1 MGVLVDL
8 YIAAIPETAMGTV
21 CAPARQAQL
30 EATEKESLRR
40 QRYFV
45 WKLLE
50 HALENSFGIKSEN
63 VAFSRDENGKWHCK
77 ECFFSLSHCREAV
90 AVAVSCKPVGVDIEC
105 ANRQVSPELSGKIL
119 TEAELAVYDS
129 LPEERRGQFL
139 LEAWCGKESLFKA
152 HGGAV
157 FTARRWDTTRGVRT
171 GMRNLDGKAYCYA
184 VAAEEPKPLRIIAT
198 NL

>member
-50 HALENSFGIKSEN
+50 YALENSFGITSEN

-77 ECFFSLSHCREAV
+77 ECFFSLSHCRDAV
-90 AVAVSCKPVGVDIEC
+90 AVAVSRKPVGVDIEC
-105 ANRQVSPELSGKIL
+105 ANRQVTPALSKKIL

-157 FTARRWDTTRGVRT
+157 FTARRWDTTQGVRT
-171 GMRNLDGKAYCYA
+171 GMLNLDGKDFCYA
-184 VAAEEPKPLRIIAT
+184 VATENPTNLRIFSVA
-198 NL
+198 L

>member
-8 YIAAIPETAMGTV
+8 YIAAIPETDVGTV

-30 EATEKESLRR
+30 EATGKESLRR

-50 HALENSFGIKSEN
+50 RALEKSLGLKPEDMT
-63 VAFSRDENGKWHCK
+63 FSVDENGKWHCK

-129 LPEERRGQFL
+129 LPEERLGQFL
-139 LEAWCGKESLFKA
+139 LETWCGKESLFKA

-171 GMRNLDGKAYCYA
+171 GALDMDGKVYCYA
-184 VAAEEPKPLRIIAT
+184 VAAEALAGLRVIKT